1 MSVNRDREVRIG
13 DRVRIAGGR
22 YDERSGR
29 VEGIKQAD
37 DPLFGTSPI
46 AGIVDEAMALVK
58 FDTVYGDG
66 LDAAGVPVRRLKA
79 I

>member
-1 MSVNRDREVRIG
+1 MSANDRPIRIG
-13 DRVRIAGGR
+13 DRVRVNGGR
-22 YDERSGR
+22 YDERTGR
-29 VEGIKQAD
+29 IEGVKEAD

-58 FDTVYGDG
+58 FDVVYGDG
-66 LDAAGVPVRRLKA
+66 LDAAGVPLRRCKQ

>member
-1 MSVNRDREVRIG
+1 MADRPVRIG

-22 YDERSGR
+22 WDERTGR
-29 VEGIKQAD
+29 IEGVRSPDEA
-37 DPLFGTSPI
+37 LFGTSPI
-46 AGIVDEAMALVK
+46 AGMVDEEMALVK

-66 LDAAGVPVRRLKA
+66 LDSVGVPLRRLKT